1 MIKLKRCFFCFLF
14 LYAGSHLSFSQ
25 QSIVM
30 NENDVDMKIQTW
42 HYQYYANSKIIKWTL
57 IPKDGNAYYK
67 AEFTWNEGSFE
78 SYYNEKADILFE
90 KQNIPITSV
99 PEPVI
104 ALLDYRIVKYKI
116 STFTKETQF
125 ENRKP
130 VNINYMVDARTKT
143 GGQVMYWFDANF
155 SIVPEVKNNLYFM
168 N

>member
-1 MIKLKRCFFCFLF
+1 MIKLKRSFLWFLF
-14 LYAGSHLSFSQ
+14 LCASIHLSYSQ

-30 NENDVDMKIQTW
+30 NENDIDMKIQTW
-42 HYQYYANSKIIKWTL
+42 HYQYYSNSKILKWTL
-57 IPKDGNAYYK
+57 IPKDGIAYYK

-78 SYYNEKADILFE
+78 SYYNEKAEILFE
-90 KQNIPITSV
+90 KQNVPITSV

-116 STFTKETQF
+116 SSFIKETQF

-130 VNINYMVDARTKT
+130 VITTYMVDARTKT
-143 GGQVMYWFDANF
+143 GGQVLYWFDANF
-155 SIVPEVKNNLYFM
+155 SLIPEVKYVLPFM